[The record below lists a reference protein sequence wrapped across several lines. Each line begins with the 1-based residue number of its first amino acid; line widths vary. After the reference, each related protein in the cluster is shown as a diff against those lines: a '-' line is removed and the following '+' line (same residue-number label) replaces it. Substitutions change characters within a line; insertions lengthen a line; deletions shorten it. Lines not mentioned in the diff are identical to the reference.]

1 MCADSLLLF
10 KKKKCPIF
18 KWIVPMPFPSEIST
32 NFGTEHFS
40 YLYRVALKN
49 SVLQPR
55 EDKGTPFID
64 APLSI
69 IATKLIYYCL
79 AQSQNKK
86 C

>member
-10 KKKKCPIF
+10 KENKCPIF
-18 KWIVPMPFPSEIST
+18 KWIVSVPFPSERSI
-32 NFGTEHFS
+32 NFGAEHFS

-69 IATKLIYYCL
+69 IATILIYHCL
-79 AQSQNKK
+79 AQSQN
-86 C
+86 

>member
-10 KKKKCPIF
+10 KEKASLKS
-18 KWIVPMPFPSEIST
+18 KWIVSVPFPSEIST

-49 SVLQPR
+49 FVLQPR

-64 APLSI
+64 APLPI
-69 IATKLIYYCL
+69 IATKLIYHCL
-79 AQSQNKK
+79 AQSQN
-86 C
+86 